1 MIGPT
6 RLCPQGIGLILVD
19 LDDTVLIDG
28 TKMTERVIDT
38 IALARERGVMTCVS
52 SGRALHM
59 VPKRLRGPETMDYL
73 ICANGAVV
81 YDTIDGMLR
90 ERLIPRERAL
100 AVMDAVEPLGAG
112 WNAFVDGKSYFEWRS
127 LSYLVTGR
135 RQPLGGAGRLSGEG
149 MRHAIRT
156 GGGRSYRGTGPR
168 QPLGGSDRLSG
179 SDMRHA
185 LHTGAALHTKATMLR
200 LRRAARFAKRIVQ
213 HDDSMRQV
221 FDIRPYIEAA
231 EGDLLKMGCTLSSP
245 KACERAIDIL
255 EHMGD
260 FEIAR
265 MSTTELEITAKGAT
279 KGNAATWLMERLGIE
294 PACAV
299 AFGDS
304 ENDATLAEVCG
315 TFVAMGNADRRVREL
330 ADDVCET
337 VYDDG
342 VARWLERAMAEADGA
357 SNV

>member
-81 YDTIDGMLR
+81 YDTIDGMLH

-135 RQPLGGAGRLSGEG
+135 RQPLG
-149 MRHAIRT
+149 
-156 GGGRSYRGTGPR
+156 
-168 QPLGGSDRLSG
+168 G

-231 EGDLLKMGCTLSSP
+231 EGGLLKMGCSLPSA

>member
-1 MIGPT
+1 
-6 RLCPQGIGLILVD
+6 
-19 LDDTVLIDG
+19 
-28 TKMTERVIDT
+28 
-38 IALARERGVMTCVS
+38 
-52 SGRALHM
+52 
-59 VPKRLRGPETMDYL
+59 MDYL

-135 RQPLGGAGRLSGEG
+135 RQPLGG
-149 MRHAIRT
+149 
-156 GGGRSYRGTGPR
+156 
-168 QPLGGSDRLSG
+168 SDRLSG

-221 FDIRPYIEAA
+221 FDIRPYIEVA
-231 EGDLLKMGCTLSSP
+231 EGGLLKMGCSLPSA

>member
-135 RQPLGGAGRLSGEG
+135 RQPLG
-149 MRHAIRT
+149 
-156 GGGRSYRGTGPR
+156 
-168 QPLGGSDRLSG
+168 G